1 MRVGVIG
8 CGLIGKRRAEIVHQ
22 SDNDELVIV
31 ADVNLMRAQELGQAL
46 ACKATDKWQEVVER
60 DDLHAVVIC
69 TTHNWLAPIAVAALK
84 NAKHVLTEKPMAKNA
99 QEAQQIIDVLEKNKN
114 EHLIVKVGFNHR
126 FHAAI
131 WKGYSLFRSGAIGE
145 PMFARCR
152 YGHGGRPGYGD
163 EWRAKPELSGGG
175 ELLDQG
181 VHAIDLFRW
190 FLGDFSETTGF
201 VMDYMWTAG
210 KGVEDNAFALFKTP
224 NNQVASLHASWT
236 QWKNIFSFEIFGREG
251 YLIADGLGGHYG
263 LEQLTWGRRKPE
275 SGPPDIEIFEFTG
288 PDRSWLVEWDEFSAA
303 IREKRQPLSNA
314 HDGWQVLRMVQAV
327 YESSEQGQVI
337 KV

>member
-1 MRVGVIG
+1 VRVGVIG
-8 CGLIGKRRAEIVHQ
+8 CGLIGKRRAEIVYK
-22 SDNDELVIV
+22 SPEDELVVV
-31 ADVNLMRAQELGQAL
+31 ADVNLSAAEDLGNTL
-46 ACKATDKWQEVVER
+46 VCEFTDKWQDVVER
-60 DDLHAVVIC
+60 HDLEIIVIC
-69 TTHNWLAPIAVAALK
+69 TTHNWLASIAIAALE
-84 NAKHVLTEKPMAKNA
+84 NNKHVLTEKPMARNA
-99 QEAQQIIDVLEKNKN
+99 QEAEQILQVLKQKGK

-126 FHAAI
+126 FHEAI
-131 WKGYSLFRSGAIGE
+131 WKGHTLFKQGAIGE

-190 FLGDFSETTGF
+190 FLGDFSDATGF

-224 NNQVASLHASWT
+224 NNQIASLHASWT

-263 LEQLTWGRRKPE
+263 QEQLTWGRRKPE
-275 SGPPDIEIFEFTG
+275 SGPPDVEVFNFSG
-288 PDRSWLVEWDEFSAA
+288 PDRSWVAEWDEFSAA

-314 HDGWQVLRMVQAV
+314 HDGWQVLRMVHAV
-327 YESSEQGQVI
+327 YESAEKGQVI
-337 KV
+337 RV